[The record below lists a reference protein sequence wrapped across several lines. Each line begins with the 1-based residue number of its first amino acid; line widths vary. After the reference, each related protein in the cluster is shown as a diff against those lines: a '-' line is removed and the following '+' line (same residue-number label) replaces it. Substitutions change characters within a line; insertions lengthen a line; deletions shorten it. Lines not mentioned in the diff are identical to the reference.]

1 MVKTIST
8 KGSTKDVID
17 KFSIL
22 DRAKYL
28 SLRIF
33 QNYLAY
39 MLAIKDIKYF
49 NGTTQISSQK
59 SNGISEESNEKIIK

>member
-39 MLAIKDIKYF
+39 MPAIKDIQYF
-49 NGTTQISSQK
+49 NGTTQISS
-59 SNGISEESNEKIIK
+59 

>member
-33 QNYLAY
+33 QNHLAY

-49 NGTTQISSQK
+49 NGTTQISS
-59 SNGISEESNEKIIK
+59 